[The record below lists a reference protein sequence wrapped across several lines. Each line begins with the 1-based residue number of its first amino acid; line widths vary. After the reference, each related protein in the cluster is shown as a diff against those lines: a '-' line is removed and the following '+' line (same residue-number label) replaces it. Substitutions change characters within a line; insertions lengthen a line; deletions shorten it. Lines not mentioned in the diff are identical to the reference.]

1 MRSRVLARRFC
12 REAKTTL
19 TTPRRWRVVSPSFRS
34 ESRARGL
41 TTTLPADVRSN
52 IGGRPSDEPLSSGA
66 PAQRWLDADPKNV
79 VCIHCKAGKGRSGV
93 MACCLLLRT
102 GDADSA
108 AAAMALYDSK
118 RVLDS
123 RGLTVTSQR
132 KYVRLYRM
140 T

>member
-1 MRSRVLARRFC
+1 LSRGEDDADDAAPLARRFSIVSLGIA
-12 REAKTTL
+12 RSRTHHHAA
-19 TTPRRWRVVSPSFRS
+19 RRRPLEHRWSSIRRT
-34 ESRARGL
+34 AL
-41 TTTLPADVRSN
+41 
-52 IGGRPSDEPLSSGA
+52 IGRA